1 MLITFCINNSSNN
14 QNLRTRQQKRNNA
27 MAFVAVV
34 AIVVVSFN
42 ELVLVAT
49 GARDTPLL
57 QPPATPP
64 AEAAQFQD
72 PETPAPWPPSHLRL
86 GFVGAYFYYLTLSF
100 AALQLIFA
108 CSLCTCVGEEGRLG
122 NGEWHGLHTEKISK
136 IIIGFL
142 KKLNGPYKFIALEQ
156 ILYLYKDCICIC
168 MGFTSVNTIIIQKY

>member
-1 MLITFCINNSSNN
+1 LY
-14 QNLRTRQQKRNNA
+14 QQQQQQPKFTHSTTEANNA

-72 PETPAPWPPSHLRL
+72 PGTPAPWPPSHLRL

-108 CSLCTCVGEEGRLG
+108 CSLCTCVGEGKGGWETGSGTDYTR
-122 NGEWHGLHTEKISK
+122 KRYPK
-136 IIIGFL
+136 
-142 KKLNGPYKFIALEQ
+142 
-156 ILYLYKDCICIC
+156 
-168 MGFTSVNTIIIQKY
+168 